1 MMRRI
6 LILLAT
12 VALAGTLVAQTKPAA
27 KPAAKPTD
35 TTPEGMK
42 APKIATKNIMV
53 MRPHSDE
60 VNLPDDFRMAIYEK
74 VIDNLTKSG
83 RFQHVFRD
91 GETLPDNAKDT
102 VKLDIIVWGFKE
114 GSARMRQVTTVMGE
128 TKINVRVHATDADGK
143 EVMDRNA
150 EGNVKFFGE
159 NLHATDVL
167 AGNISRLIVHTFETG
182 MKPVKPSK

>member
-1 MMRRI
+1 MTRRI

-12 VALAGTLVAQTKPAA
+12 LTLAGTLAAQTKPAS

-35 TTPEGMK
+35 TTPENMK
-42 APKIATKNIMV
+42 APKIATKNVMV

-74 VIDNLTKSG
+74 VMDNLENSG

-91 GETLPDNAKDT
+91 GERLPDNAKDT
-102 VKLDIIVWGFKE
+102 VKLEIIVWGFKE
-114 GSARMRQVTTVMGE
+114 GSARMRQVTTVMGQ
-128 TKINVRVHATDADGK
+128 TRINVRVRATDADGK

-150 EGNVKFFGE
+150 EGDVKFFGE
-159 NLHATDVL
+159 NLRATDVL
-167 AGNISRLIVHTFETG
+167 AGNISKLIIHNFETG
-182 MKPVKPSK
+182 MKPVHPSK